1 MDDWLK
7 LREEMDPDQVLVS
20 DYGRGILETPVKSEQ
35 TLMSCTVSND
45 IELNVT
51 EKQRTKANL

>member
-20 DYGRGILETPVKSEQ
+20 DYGRGILETPVKSE
-35 TLMSCTVSND
+35 
-45 IELNVT
+45 
-51 EKQRTKANL
+51 